1 MLTLP
6 ATVSLL
12 WIQAFI
18 ECYSQ
23 AQSLQL
29 PALLSNLETQAMNF
43 AVKEW
48 YHRIF
53 ALPPRDLPT
62 HASRRGYHCP
72 HHRLPL
78 RLHRNPS
85 VWPQAPSPLRMSRPS
100 SFYFSPQREKFLF
113 LYACPSSFVLPSL
126 SPFYRLLCSLLPSM
140 KLWLHIWSRV
150 VVRPRNCWFF
160 NCVQVAVSIQRAAFS
175 AAHPPIGPARLSA
188 AALLASWIPSCLP
201 RRGEADGSGGKSRF
215 DVLIRLPG
223 AATGAAALVASYPLD
238 FYFSAAT

>member
-1 MLTLP
+1 MHSGALRHGRWFKADPELGTTTGVLTLP

-100 SFYFSPQREKFLF
+100 SFYFSPQREKFLS
-113 LYACPSSFVLPSL
+113 LYACPSFFRSPLPL
-126 SPFYRLLCSLLPSM
+126 SLLPSPV
-140 KLWLHIWSRV
+140 LPPALHEIMASYL
-150 VVRPRNCWFF
+150 
-160 NCVQVAVSIQRAAFS
+160 VS
-175 AAHPPIGPARLSA
+175 
-188 AALLASWIPSCLP
+188 
-201 RRGEADGSGGKSRF
+201 RRGPPA
-215 DVLIRLPG
+215 
-223 AATGAAALVASYPLD
+223 
-238 FYFSAAT
+238 

>member
-1 MLTLP
+1 MH
-6 ATVSLL
+6 V
-12 WIQAFI
+12 
-18 ECYSQ
+18 
-23 AQSLQL
+23 
-29 PALLSNLETQAMNF
+29 
-43 AVKEW
+43 
-48 YHRIF
+48 
-53 ALPPRDLPT
+53 
-62 HASRRGYHCP
+62 
-72 HHRLPL
+72 PL
-78 RLHRNPS
+78 
-85 VWPQAPSPLRMSRPS
+85 
-100 SFYFSPQREKFLF
+100 
-113 LYACPSSFVLPSL
+113 SFVLPSGPSL
-126 SPFYRLLCSLLPSM
+126 SPFFSFLCSLLPSI

-201 RRGEADGSGGKSRF
+201 RRGAADGSGGKSRF